1 MGVRSTSSASV
12 TTPTFILDATITDI
26 DAGNQRRRVHD
37 LIAIVNFAGDNNVDF
52 FASFVVEGDTRTTI
66 VT

>member
-12 TTPTFILDATITDI
+12 TTPTFILDATIT
-26 DAGNQRRRVHD
+26 GVHD
-37 LIAIVNFAGDNNVDF
+37 LIAIVNFAGDYNVDF